1 MVINSSSTD
10 RLNWMINKDLF
21 KLFKKPDSEE
31 SNLPLEKIILI
42 AGLGNPGK
50 QYSGNRHNV
59 GFMAVDHIINKLN
72 FSGKKIKSKSVVVE
86 GRYNNMRIIFSKP
99 QTFMNLSGDAIVSL
113 MKFYKIQTNQV
124 LVVHD
129 DIDLPFGVI
138 RLRPSGGAGGQ
149 KGLSSIINRLGTKE
163 FARLRVGVGRPPGNM
178 DPADYVLKDFNKT
191 EREELPFIFDSVY
204 KMVITYLD
212 SGLET
217 AMNLYNGTVT
227 KEE

>member
-1 MVINSSSTD
+1 
-10 RLNWMINKDLF
+10 
-21 KLFKKPDSEE
+21 
-31 SNLPLEKIILI
+31 
-42 AGLGNPGK
+42 
-50 QYSGNRHNV
+50 
-59 GFMAVDHIINKLN
+59 
-72 FSGKKIKSKSVVVE
+72 
-86 GRYNNMRIIFSKP
+86 
-99 QTFMNLSGDAIVSL
+99 MNLSGDAVVSL
-113 MKFYKIQTNQV
+113 MKFYKIPTDQI

-163 FARLRVGVGRPPGNM
+163 FARLRIGVGRPPGNM

-191 EREELPFIFDSVY
+191 EREELPYIFDSIY
-204 KMVITYLD
+204 KMVITYLE

-217 AMNLYNGTVT
+217 AMNLYNGNVT

>member
-1 MVINSSSTD
+1 
-10 RLNWMINKDLF
+10 MIDKNIF
-21 KLFKKPDSEE
+21 NLFKKPDSKETN
-31 SNLPLEKIILI
+31 SPSEKIILI

-50 QYSGNRHNV
+50 QYAGNRHNV
-59 GFMAVDHIINKLN
+59 GFMAVDHIIDKLN
-72 FSGKKIKSKSVVVE
+72 LSGKKIKSKSVVVD
-86 GRYNNMRIIFSKP
+86 GRYNIMRIIFSKP
-99 QTFMNLSGDAIVSL
+99 QTFMNLSGDAVVSL
-113 MKFYKIQTNQV
+113 MKFYKIPTDQI

-191 EREELPFIFDSVY
+191 EREELPYIFDSIN
-204 KMVITYLD
+204 KMVLTYFE

-217 AMNLYNGTVT
+217 AMNLYNGNVT

>member
-1 MVINSSSTD
+1 
-10 RLNWMINKDLF
+10 MIDKNIF
-21 KLFKKPDSEE
+21 NLFKKPVSEE
-31 SNLPLEKIILI
+31 TNFSSEKIILI

-50 QYSGNRHNV
+50 QYAGNRHNV
-59 GFMAVDHIINKLN
+59 GFMAVDHIIDKLN
-72 FSGKKIKSKSVVVE
+72 FTGKKIKSKSIVVE
-86 GRYNNMRIIFSKP
+86 GRYNKLRIIISKP

-113 MKFYKIQTNQV
+113 MKFFKIPTEQI
-124 LVVHD
+124 LIIHD

-163 FARLRVGVGRPPGNM
+163 FARLRIGVGRPPGNM
-178 DPADYVLKDFNKT
+178 DPADYVLKDFSKI
-191 EREELPFIFDSVY
+191 EREELPFIFDSIY

-212 SGLET
+212 FGLET
-217 AMNLYNGTVT
+217 AMNLYNGNVT